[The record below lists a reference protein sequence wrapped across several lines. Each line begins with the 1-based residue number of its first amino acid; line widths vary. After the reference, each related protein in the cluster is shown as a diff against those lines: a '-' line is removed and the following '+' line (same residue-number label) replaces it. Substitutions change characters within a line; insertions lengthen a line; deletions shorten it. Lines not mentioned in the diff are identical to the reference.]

1 MQGKYTR
8 AHGKG
13 KSQEGAAAVTEGEVP
28 RSITIFLCG
37 DVMTGRGID
46 QILRHSCDPV
56 LYEPYVRDAR
66 RYIDIAEEANGPI
79 PRKVDDSY
87 VWGDALAEL
96 ARLRPDV
103 RIVNLETAV
112 TTSPDWWKRKG
123 INYRMHP
130 GNVGVLTA
138 CGIDCCA
145 LANNHVLDW
154 GYLGLDETLA
164 TLRTAGIKTAG
175 AGRNRAEAEAPAVIE
190 VAGKGRVL
198 VFALGAPSAGV
209 PMEWE
214 ATDWRPGVSLLPE
227 PSLKEARKLAK
238 RVAAVKRPGDIAVA
252 SIHWGGNWGY
262 AIDRDERTFAH
273 YLVEAGGIDVVH
285 GHSSHHVRG
294 IEVWRGRLIL
304 YGCGDFLTDYEGIG
318 EHPGFRD
325 DLGLMYFPA
334 VDIDTGVLVSLR
346 MTPTRLKNFRVT
358 RAHGVDAEWL
368 RETLER
374 EGKVLGTSVVT
385 EKDGSF
391 SLMWNR

>member
-1 MQGKYTR
+1 MPHT
-8 AHGKG
+8 
-13 KSQEGAAAVTEGEVP
+13 
-28 RSITIFLCG
+28 ITLFLCG

-79 PRKVDDSY
+79 PRRVDDRY

-96 ARLRPDV
+96 ARVRPDA

-112 TTSPDWWKRKG
+112 TTSPDWWKGKG

-138 CGIDCCA
+138 AGIDCCA

-164 TLRTAGIKTAG
+164 TLRRAGVKTAG
-175 AGRNRAEAEAPAVIE
+175 AGLNRAEAEAPAVIE

-209 PMEWE
+209 PSEWE
-214 ATDWRPGVSLLPE
+214 ATDRRPGVIFLPE
-227 PSLKEARKLAK
+227 PSVRQAHALAR
-238 RVAAVKRPGDIAVA
+238 RVAAIKRPGDIAVA
-252 SIHWGGNWGY
+252 SIHWGPNWGF
-262 AIDRDERTFAH
+262 AIDRDERTFAR
-273 YLVEAGGIDVVH
+273 YLVESGGIDVVH

-304 YGCGDFLTDYEGIG
+304 YGCGDFLSDYEGIG
-318 EHPGFRD
+318 EHPKFRD
-325 DLGLMYFPA
+325 DLGLMYFPT
-334 VDIDTGVLVSLR
+334 VDIETGALVSLH
-346 MTPTRLKNFRVT
+346 MAPTRLRNFRVT
-358 RAHGVDAEWL
+358 RALGTDAGWL
-368 RETLER
+368 WETLDR
-374 EGKVLGTSVVT
+374 EGKGLGTSVTV
-385 EKDGSF
+385 EKDGNF
-391 SLMWNR
+391 CLKWGA